1 MADDTRYDTAQPDAD
16 TDADATPHAHA
27 ASTRISRGGLLRGAA
42 ALGAGLAGASLLPSG
57 ALPGGAALAADPQA
71 ASGTIEVWYPYSGT
85 TGPLVLQVF
94 NEFQKSHPNITL
106 KPTFAS
112 NDLSSNQKLF
122 AAVSAGL
129 PPDVTWVDGP
139 EVAGWGVRGILQ
151 PIDAYVKTAG
161 LTASDFWAPA
171 WQQLLYNGHIWALPF
186 TADPNFGFYYNK
198 QLFAASGIKE
208 PPTTFDEMN
217 RMAQELT
224 VVKNGNIQQIGLLP
238 WNVYGNANSMVTWGW
253 MFGGSFFDQAKNKV
267 TANDPRVV
275 AALEWMV
282 SYAKKYGITKIAS
295 FTAPF
300 GAGPNFQ
307 NGQVFAIGKMA
318 MQPMGPWEVPA
329 ITQFNPNLQY
339 GITKLPAYKNLP
351 SSSWVGGWC
360 VGIPIGAKN
369 PAAAWEFVRWIC
381 ASNEGTTKAGTA
393 TVDFPGY
400 KASSFFK
407 GKLPGVLE
415 QFYPILQATQH
426 HRPVTPAE
434 DYYMGQLDT
443 EVSNA
448 LYGKKTPTQALTD
461 CTNNVQSYLDGLL
474 KRR

>member
-1 MADDTRYDTAQPDAD
+1 MADDTYDANPVSGDS
-16 TDADATPHAHA
+16 
-27 ASTRISRGGLLRGAA
+27 ASTVTPISRGSLLRGAA
-42 ALGAGLAGASLLPSG
+42 GVGAGLLGAGLIPDTMQRSMAS
-57 ALPGGAALAADPQA
+57 AATSRANPV
-71 ASGTIEVWYPYSGT
+71 TIEVWYPYTGT
-85 TGPLVLQVF
+85 TEQPFLQVLNDF
-94 NEFQKSHPNITL
+94 SRSHPNITL
-106 KPTFAS
+106 KATYAA

-122 AAVSAGL
+122 AAVAAGL

-151 PIDAYVKTAG
+151 PIDAYVKKAG
-161 LTASDFWAPA
+161 LTAADFWPPA
-171 WQQLLYNGHIWALPF
+171 WQQLLYAGHTWALPF
-186 TADPNFGFYYNK
+186 TADPNFGFFWNK
-198 QLFAASGIKE
+198 QLFASAGIKE
-208 PPTTFDEMN
+208 PPQTFDEMN

-253 MFGGSFFDQAKNKV
+253 VFGGSFFDQATNKV
-267 TANDPRVV
+267 TANEPHVV

-282 SYAKKYGITKIAS
+282 SYAKKYGITKISS

-318 MQPMGPWEVPA
+318 MQPMGPWEINA
-329 ITQFNPNLQY
+329 IKQFNPTMQY

-360 VGIPIGAKN
+360 VGIPKGAKN
-369 PAAAWEFVRWIC
+369 PAAAWAFIQWLC
-381 ASNEGTTKAGTA
+381 ASNDGTSKAGA
-393 TVDFPGY
+393 AVSDFPGY

-407 GKLPGVLE
+407 ALPAALK
-415 QFYPILQATQH
+415 QFYPILETTQH

-434 DYYMGQLDT
+434 DYYMGQLDQ

-448 LYGKKTPTQALTD
+448 LYGKKTPKQALTD
-461 CTNNVQSYLDGLL
+461 CTNNVQKYLNGL
-474 KRR
+474 KKS